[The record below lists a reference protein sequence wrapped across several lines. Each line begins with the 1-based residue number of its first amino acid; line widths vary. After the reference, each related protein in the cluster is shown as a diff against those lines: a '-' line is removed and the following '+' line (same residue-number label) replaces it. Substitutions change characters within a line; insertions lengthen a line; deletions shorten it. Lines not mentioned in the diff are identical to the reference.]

1 MTHRTLPI
9 AMRARGARAQQR
21 GFTLVELIVALS
33 IAAILGIYAQARIA
47 KESEEQIARAAGSY
61 LKQVAGAAE
70 QYALSHFDSL
80 GNGVDIPGVANDIAP
95 TIAELVTDNKL
106 PGGFPSAAGAMP
118 TRQSLRIDVVKTN
131 CPGTGC
137 TIVTN
142 VCTTTGV
149 TLGGTNVRYDLAQ
162 VMVDQQDGTGGQS
175 SYTTPALIKGPSL
188 NIANPNGA
196 VPGTVCASAT
206 LNTAMFQQF
215 VRVRDPRNPDLQ
227 GDLSAVGNLA
237 ITGTSALTGNVA
249 AAGNVSVTGSG
260 GFGGANPVAVPAG
273 MKGLN
278 SQDIFAAGNIVATD
292 QGAGFAGS
300 NGNYVAMTTNSGGEA
315 AVVTSGRM
323 AGQRLIP
330 TGSFTKGTACV
341 EAGALGLSATE
352 ASGSLVVCS
361 SGRWTPLT
369 TAAVAG
375 GACSLEGQSATDPN
389 GLALYCT
396 GTVWTPLTQF
406 LAPAYDNTGCTT
418 PGQVGYSAAV
428 AGAKKAMLCRVNP
441 QGGGAVWRRMEDI
454 TTNLVFVRSEEV
466 VDTQTVAKP
475 TCANP
480 GNPAATPII
489 QLIPKT
495 ESTSDGGFA
504 RFAVDLGGVWQVRL
518 LTGASGPMP
527 AGSSAIAYVWCF
539 FA

>member
-1 MTHRTLPI
+1 MTQRNLPN
-9 AMRARGARAQQR
+9 MRARRRQR

-33 IAAILGIYAQARIA
+33 IAAILGIYAQARVA
-47 KESEEQIARAAGSY
+47 KESEEQIARAAGTY
-61 LKQVAGAAE
+61 LRQVAGAAE
-70 QYALSHFDSL
+70 QYALSHFDDL

-95 TIAELVTDNKL
+95 TIAELIADQKL
-106 PGGFPSAAGAMP
+106 PGGFPSTPGAMP
-118 TRQSLRIDVVKTN
+118 TRQSLRVDVVKTS

-137 TIVTN
+137 AIVTN

-149 TLGGTNVRYDLAQ
+149 TLGSANVRYDLAQ

-175 SYTTPALIKGPSL
+175 SYTTPAAIKGPSL

-196 VPGTVCASAT
+196 VAGTVCASAT

-237 ITGTSALTGNVA
+237 ITGTSSLTGNVT

-260 GFGGANPVAVPAG
+260 GFGGVDPVAVPAG
-273 MKGLN
+273 MKGVN

-292 QGAGFAGS
+292 QGAGFAGN
-300 NGNYVAMTTNSGGEA
+300 NGNFVAMTTNSGGEA

-330 TGSFTKGTACV
+330 TGSYMKGTACV

-369 TAAVAG
+369 TSAVDG
-375 GACSLEGQSATDPN
+375 GACSMEGQGASDPD
-389 GLALYCT
+389 GLTLYCT
-396 GTVWTPLTQF
+396 GGRWTSMKQYLE
-406 LAPAYDNTGCTT
+406 PAYDNTACANV
-418 PGQVGYSAAV
+418 GQVGYSAATLGV
-428 AGAKKAMLCRVNP
+428 KKAMLCRVNP
-441 QGGGAVWRRMEDI
+441 QGGAAAWKRMEDI
-454 TTNLVFVRSEEV
+454 TTNLVFVRSLEV
-466 VDTQTVAKP
+466 AEGTVVP
-475 TCANP
+475 QPVCLNP
-480 GNPAATPII
+480 GNPGATPII
-489 QLIPKT
+489 QLIPKS
-495 ESTSDGGFA
+495 ESTADGG
-504 RFAVDLGGVWQVRL
+504 LVRY
-518 LTGASGPMP
+518 AEISGSNWIVRMRQGTAGTPMP
-527 AGSSAIAYVWCF
+527 AGSTSIAYVQCYYP
-539 FA
+539 

>member
-1 MTHRTLPI
+1 MNLRSLPNT
-9 AMRARGARAQQR
+9 MRSRRAQR
-21 GFTLVELIVALS
+21 GFSLVELIVVIS
-33 IAAILGIYAQARIA
+33 ISAILGIYAQAQLA
-47 KESEEQIARAAGSY
+47 KESEEQIARAAGTFI
-61 LKQVAGAAE
+61 KQVAGAAE
-70 QYALSHFDSL
+70 QHALTNFDNL
-80 GNGVDIPGVANDIAP
+80 ANGVKVATTAVDLAP
-95 TIAELVTDNKL
+95 TVAELVAENLL
-106 PGGFPSAAGAMP
+106 PSGFPTTAGSMP
-118 TRQSLRIDVVKTN
+118 TRQSLRIDIYKTG
-131 CPGTGC
+131 CPGAGC
-137 TIVTN
+137 GIVTT

-149 TLGGTNVRYDLAQ
+149 TLGRPDVRYDLAQ

-188 NIANPNGA
+188 NRANPNGA
-196 VPGTVCASAT
+196 VPGTVCSSAT

-215 VRVRDPRNPDLQ
+215 VRVRDTRDPNLQ

-237 ITGTSALTGNVA
+237 ITGTSALTGDVS
-249 AAGNVSVTGSG
+249 AAGNVAVSGSG
-260 GFGGANPVAVPAG
+260 GFGGANPTAVPAG
-273 MKGLN
+273 IKGVN
-278 SQDIFAAGNIVATD
+278 SQDVFAAGNIVATD
-292 QGAGFAGS
+292 QGAGFSGN

-361 SGRWTPLT
+361 SGKWTPLN

-375 GACSLEGQSATDPN
+375 GACSTEGQSAVDPT
-389 GLALYCT
+389 GVMLYCT
-396 GTVWTPLTQF
+396 GGIWTPMTQF
-406 LAPAYDNTGCTT
+406 LAPAFDNTACTT
-418 PGQVGYSAAV
+418 AGQVGYSALI
-428 AGAKKAMLCRVNP
+428 AGAKKAMLCRANP
-441 QGGGAVWRRMEDI
+441 QGGGAVWRRLEDI

-466 VDTQTVAKP
+466 ADLQVVSKP

-504 RFAVDLGGVWQVRL
+504 RFAVDLGGSWQVRL

-527 AGSSAIAYVWCF
+527 AGSTAIAYVWCF
-539 FA
+539 FP

>member
-1 MTHRTLPI
+1 
-9 AMRARGARAQQR
+9 MRRAQQ
-21 GFTLVELIVALS
+21 GFTLVELIVAIS
-33 IAAILGIYAQARIA
+33 IAAILSIYAQAQLA
-47 KESEEQIARAAGSY
+47 KLSEEQIGVSAGSY
-61 LKQVAGAAE
+61 LKQIAGAAE
-70 QYALSHFDSL
+70 QYALSHFDDL

-106 PGGFPSAAGAMP
+106 PRGFPSAAGAMP

-131 CPGTGC
+131 CPGLGC

-142 VCTTTGV
+142 VCTTSGV

-175 SYTTPALIKGPSL
+175 SYTTPALVKGPSL
-188 NIANPNGA
+188 YIANPNGA
-196 VPGTVCASAT
+196 VPGTVCSSAT

-237 ITGTSALTGNVA
+237 ITGTSTLTGNVA

-260 GFGGANPVAVPAG
+260 GFGGANPTAVPAG
-273 MKGLN
+273 MKGVN

-292 QGAGFAGS
+292 QGAGFAGN
-300 NGNYVAMTTNSGGEA
+300 NGNFVAMTTNSGGEA

-369 TAAVAG
+369 TSAVDG
-375 GACSLEGQSATDPN
+375 GACTLEGEGASDPD
-389 GLALYCT
+389 GLTLYCT
-396 GTVWTPLTQF
+396 GGRWTSMKQF
-406 LAPAYDNTGCTT
+406 LAPAFDNTACTT
-418 PGQVGYSAAV
+418 PGQVGYSAAI
-428 AGAKKAMLCRVNP
+428 AGAKKAMLCRANP
-441 QGGGAVWRRMEDI
+441 QGGGPVWKRMEDI

-466 VDTQTVAKP
+466 VDMQNVSKP

-480 GNPAATPII
+480 GNPTASPII
-489 QLIPKT
+489 QLIPKVD
-495 ESTSDGGFA
+495 STSDGGMA
-504 RFAVDLGGVWQVRL
+504 RFATDMGAVWRVRL
-518 LTGASGPMP
+518 LTGASGAMP
-527 AGSSAIAYVWCF
+527 AGASAISHVFCYF
-539 FA
+539 P